1 MLIKNSDVRTINL
14 VKRVLIDLNIND
26 CTVDVIPI
34 VDRPICACCNTPCT
48 VGLHSKSI
56 GNLAFM
62 SIKRY
67 SNKQEAYNHFK
78 DTILRASLNLGFDN

>member
-1 MLIKNSDVRTINL
+1 MIIKSSDLRTINL
-14 VKRVLIDLNIND
+14 VNTVLADLNIND
-26 CTVDVIPI
+26 CTVNVIPI
-34 VDRPICACCNTPCT
+34 SDRPICACCNTPCT

-67 SNKQEAYNHFK
+67 SSKQEAYNDFK
-78 DTILRASLNLGFDN
+78 DTILRASLNLGSDN